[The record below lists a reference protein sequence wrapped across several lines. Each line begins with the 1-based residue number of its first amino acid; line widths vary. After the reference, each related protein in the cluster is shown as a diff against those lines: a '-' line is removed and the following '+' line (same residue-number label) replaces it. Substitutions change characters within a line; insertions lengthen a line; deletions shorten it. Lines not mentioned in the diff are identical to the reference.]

1 MNVTVE
7 EINIKF
13 LEGDKLIG
21 EFDVKDNEEIVEL
34 MNSDKVKGY
43 DSFEF
48 YKKSILEGNAEGAYF
63 LNTEENII
71 KASKEH
77 LIGYMKS
84 ITDYVDSIKAIQ
96 EVEKNGRERGTDSE
110 SERID
115 ETNPKSDRLS

>member
-21 EFDVKDNEEIVEL
+21 EFDVKDNEEIIEL

-84 ITDYVDSIKAIQ
+84 IADYVDSIKAIQ